1 MARTYIL
8 QRNITL
14 ILGGVT
20 RTGDLHHEPE
30 AAQLW
35 LVQDLDEQREAL
47 IPQTLNAAAAPF
59 WGHVRLT
66 REATLTRKPYTLQI
80 GDFNE
85 HAGLA
90 EQLAEL
96 DIISVMDEG
105 PLNPED
111 LHDPQRVV
119 VLRLNPENRR
129 RTAVAR

>member
-14 ILGGVT
+14 TLDGVT

-47 IPQTLNAAAAPF
+47 TPQTQRMNTAPF

-66 REATLTRKPYTLQI
+66 REASLTRKPYTLQI

-90 EQLAEL
+90 EQLADL
-96 DIISVMDEG
+96 DIITVMGEG

-111 LHDPQRVV
+111 LHDPLRVI
-119 VLRLNPENRR
+119 VLRLNPANRR
-129 RTAVAR
+129 ETAAAR